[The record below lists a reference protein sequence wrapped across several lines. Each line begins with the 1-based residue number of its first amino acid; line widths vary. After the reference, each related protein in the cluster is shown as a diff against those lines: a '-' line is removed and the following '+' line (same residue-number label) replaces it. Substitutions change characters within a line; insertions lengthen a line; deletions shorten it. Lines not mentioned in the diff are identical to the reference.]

1 MGVSVR
7 AATAADREATVALW
21 DAAGL
26 TRPWNDPRAD
36 FDLALATPTSTVLL
50 AEDDDALNGSVMVGF
65 DGHRGWVYYLA
76 TAPDRRGQGIG
87 RALMTAAE
95 DWLKAL
101 GSPKI
106 QLMVRGDN
114 AVARGFYD
122 ALGYELQDVV
132 TLGKRFQAA
141 ARPVESPN

>member
-1 MGVSVR
+1 MGVSLR
-7 AATAADREATVALW
+7 AARPSDREPVVALW
-21 DAAGL
+21 EAAGL

-36 FDLALATPTSTVLL
+36 FDLALATPTSAVLL
-50 AEDDDALNGSVMVGF
+50 AEQDGVISGSVMVGF

-76 TAPDRRGQGIG
+76 TAPESRQQGIG
-87 RALMTAAE
+87 RRLMHAAE
-95 DWLKAL
+95 EWLTGL

-114 AVARGFYD
+114 TAARGFYD

-132 TLGKRFQAA
+132 TIGKRL
-141 ARPVESPN
+141 

>member
-1 MGVSVR
+1 MIYRVGVSVR
-7 AATAADREATVALW
+7 AATVADREATVALW
-21 DAAGL
+21 AAARL

-36 FDLALATPTSTVLL
+36 HDLALTTATSTILL
-50 AEDDDALNGSVMVGF
+50 AEAEVGLVGSVMVGF

-76 TAPDRRGQGIG
+76 TAPDSRAQGIG

-95 DWLKAL
+95 GWLKAL
-101 GSPKI
+101 GCPKI

-114 AVARGFYD
+114 GSARGFYD

-132 TLGKRFQAA
+132 TIGKHF
-141 ARPVESPN
+141 